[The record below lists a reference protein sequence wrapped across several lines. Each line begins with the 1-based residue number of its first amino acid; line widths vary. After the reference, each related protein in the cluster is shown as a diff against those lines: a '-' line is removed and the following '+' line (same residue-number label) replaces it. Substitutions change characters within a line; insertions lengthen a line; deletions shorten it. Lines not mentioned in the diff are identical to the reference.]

1 MLKEKILWMLRKT
14 DGYVSGQELCGQL
27 GVSRTAIW
35 KVIGQLKED
44 GYQIEA
50 VKNRGYHMAAA
61 PDVMTAE
68 EIGSHLDTEVMGR
81 CCIFYDE
88 TDSTNTRA
96 KQLAEEGKPH
106 GTLVCAE
113 RQTGGK
119 GRRGRAW
126 SSPPGEAVYMTLL
139 LKPRIQPVHA
149 SMLTLVMGLAAAKAC
164 NEALYKKLGEN
175 APKVQ
180 VKWPNDLVLEGRK
193 LAGIL
198 TEMSAEVDYINYVV
212 IGIGINVNMRRFPEE
227 IAKVANSL
235 YQVSGQTFSRAELTA
250 CCMKHFEECY
260 NRFSATEDLSGLKE
274 DYENLL
280 VNMNQ
285 PVRVLDP
292 RQEFEGKALG
302 INEKGELLVER
313 EDGQITPVYAGEVSV
328 RGIYGYV

>member
-1 MLKEKILWMLRKT
+1 MRMLRET
-14 DGYVSGQELCGQL
+14 EGYVSGQELCERL

-35 KVIGQLKED
+35 KVIGQLKEE

-50 VKNRGYHMAAA
+50 VKNRGYHMMSA
-61 PDVMTAE
+61 PDLMAVE
-68 EIGSHLDTEVMGR
+68 EIESRLDTEIMGR
-81 CCIFYDE
+81 CCVCYEE

-126 SSPPGEAVYMTLL
+126 SSPSGEAIYMTLL
-139 LKPRIQPVHA
+139 LKPQIQPAHA

-164 NEALYKKLGEN
+164 NEVLSCKLGEN

-198 TEMSAEVDYINYVV
+198 TEMSAEVDYINYLV
-212 IGIGINVNMRRFPEE
+212 IGIGINVNMRSFPEE
-227 IAKVANSL
+227 IADKANSL
-235 YQVSGQTFSRAELTA
+235 YMASGQTFSRAELVV
-250 CCMKHFEECY
+250 CCMKYFEECY
-260 NRFSATEDLSGLKE
+260 GRFAASEDLRNLRE
-274 DYENLL
+274 DYESLL
-280 VNMNQ
+280 INKGEQ
-285 PVRVLDP
+285 VRVLDP
-292 RQEFEGKALG
+292 GHEYIGKALG
-302 INEKGELLVER
+302 INERGELLVER
-313 EDGQITPVYAGEVSV
+313 EDGQITTVYAGEVSV